1 MSAIDTGELDT
12 CERVLDMV
20 GDRAEALVRVASTR
34 GGLTRFATSFIHQ
47 NVAEDAT
54 TVAITLAVDGR
65 VASATTTDTGD
76 AALSRLLDATLA
88 AAQVRPADPYYAG
101 LAPPSDTS
109 VVDHW
114 DDATADADPAA
125 RAAVVAAFVDAVGG
139 GGGGGGKAAGGAGG
153 AQAAGYCATTATVV
167 ALATSAG
174 LRRSGRTTSA
184 DLSGVAR
191 IDGAEGRGGRIAA
204 SLAALDGS
212 AAGTQAGDT
221 ARAAL
226 DPVELDAG
234 EYEVVLEP
242 GCVASILDLFSLY
255 GFNAK
260 MHAEGQSFVHLGD
273 EQFDPAI
280 ALWDDVGDPRAIGLG
295 FDADGVSRRRLDLID
310 AGRSVALAYDRRTAH
325 REGAEPTGHGMGD
338 ASSGAVCTNLFLAP
352 GDRSHADLVAGVE
365 RGLQVHGFWYLRPL
379 DPKTLVVTGL
389 TRGGVFLIEGGRVTR
404 SVANLRFTQSFVAA
418 LGPGRVLGIGADAAL
433 AAGDLSSIYGFAHH
447 VTPLHLRSW
456 RFTGGAS
463 G

>member
-1 MSAIDTGELDT
+1 MSAIDAGELDT

-65 VASATTTDTGD
+65 VASATTTDTSD
-76 AALSRLLDATLA
+76 AALARLLDATLEA
-88 AAQVRPADPYYAG
+88 ARVRPADPYYAG
-101 LAPPSDTS
+101 LAPPSEPS
-109 VVDHW
+109 PVDHW

-125 RAAVVAAFVDAVGG
+125 RAAVVAAFVDAIEAAGG
-139 GGGGGGKAAGGAGG
+139 GGAAGGAE
-153 AQAAGYCATTATVV
+153 AAGYCATTASVV

-174 LRRSGRTTSA
+174 LRRRGRTTSA

-191 IDGAEGRGGRIAA
+191 IDGAEGRGGSIAA
-204 SLAALDGS
+204 SLTALDGS

-226 DPVELDAG
+226 DPVEIDAG
-234 EYEVVLEP
+234 EYEVVLET
-242 GCVASILDLFSLY
+242 GCVASILDFFSLY

-273 EQFDPAI
+273 EQFDPAV
-280 ALWDDVGDPRAIGLG
+280 ALWDDVADPRAIGLG
-295 FDADGVSRRRLDLID
+295 FDADGVRRRRLDLID

-338 ASSGAVCTNLFLAP
+338 ASSGAVCTNLFLAS

-389 TRGGVFLIEGGRVTR
+389 TRGGVFLIEGGRITR

-447 VTPLHLRSW
+447 VAPLHLRSW